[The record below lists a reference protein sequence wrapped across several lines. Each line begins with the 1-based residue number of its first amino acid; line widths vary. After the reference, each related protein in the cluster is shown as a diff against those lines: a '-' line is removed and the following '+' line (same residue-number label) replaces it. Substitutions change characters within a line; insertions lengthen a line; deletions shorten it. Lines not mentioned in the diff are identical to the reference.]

1 MNAHDALTGLY
12 NRAYFE
18 EEMARFQSS
27 RQFPTSV
34 VMADVDNLKHVND
47 RYGHAQGDEFL
58 RRAAQVFKA
67 AFRAEDVVAR
77 IGGDE
82 FAALLPSTN
91 NADAED
97 IVQRVRT
104 HQAALNATCV
114 GPRLSLSLGSATA
127 RKGESL
133 IEALKQ
139 ADERMYREKAH
150 SLATRSSKNN
160 NAVVERGNS

>member
-1 MNAHDALTGLY
+1 M
-12 NRAYFE
+12 
-18 EEMARFQSS
+18 
-27 RQFPTSV
+27 
-34 VMADVDNLKHVND
+34 ND

-82 FAALLPSTN
+82 FAPLLPSTN

-97 IVQRVRT
+97 IVLRVRT
-104 HQAALNATCV
+104 QQAALNATGV
-114 GPRLSLSLGSATA
+114 EPRLSLSLGSATA

-133 IEALKQ
+133 IQALKP

-150 SLATRSSKNN
+150 RLATRRSKNN
-160 NAVVERGNS
+160 NAVVERGNA

>member
-1 MNAHDALTGLY
+1 MK
-12 NRAYFE
+12 
-18 EEMARFQSS
+18 Q
-27 RQFPTSV
+27 
-34 VMADVDNLKHVND
+34 VND

-91 NADAED
+91 NANAKD

-127 RKGESL
+127 RKGEPL
-133 IEALKQ
+133 IEALKP